1 VIFNPWWEV
10 PRSIAPEVRGKKG
23 YVTVPDGKG
32 VRYRQPPGPGNA
44 LGRMKVVMP
53 NNYAIYLHDTPSK
66 ALFNRPVRAAS
77 HGCIRTQNPLAFAEL
92 LLDNPEWDKA
102 AIDAAIAAGKTVQAQ
117 ATTATPVYIT
127 YFTAVAP
134 AGSTELLS
142 YADVYGRDKPI
153 LAELDNAQGNRAVAA
168 TASRSR

>member
-1 VIFNPWWEV
+1 
-10 PRSIAPEVRGKKG
+10 
-23 YVTVPDGKG
+23 
-32 VRYRQPPGPGNA
+32 
-44 LGRMKVVMP
+44 MKVVMP

-66 ALFNRPVRAAS
+66 ALFSRAARAAS

-92 LLDNPEWDKA
+92 LLDNPEWDRA
-102 AIDAAIAAGKTVQAQ
+102 AIDRAVAAGKTVQAQ
-117 ATTATPVYIT
+117 ATTPTPVYIA

-153 LAELDNAQGNRAVAA
+153 LAALNRSEGSQAA
-168 TASRSR
+168 AAAPRAGTR